1 MGGSAS
7 KVSDDVAFYAGLW
20 ESRDVKGSQTEI
32 FRKLASE
39 GSLGECDFTGAF
51 KDYQLDNLFTSDKVQ
66 LECVGP
72 PGSKYNCAH
81 LARDVQGDPVIPIY
95 SDDKFVVMHPLGEPG
110 RDLGDGHD
118 AKVTHLIIMKHGEGA
133 ITLNEMLPTT
143 VEEESD
149 LEERLGV
156 LNLCFNHLKENSPLS
171 VCGKKVTDKATSM
184 GVAHSTGIRD
194 FMVLM
199 ICNLTPE
206 FRVSRPGYKL
216 FDGSGSDVSG
226 NGSLVKDL
234 LEKAFNSN
242 TTQPV
247 SLIQPPR
254 HNSQII
260 SHIHGFLLDG
270 GVVPDCMNDT
280 YVSVSEILK
289 VKRDFRAANPP
300 LQPEPEPE
308 PEMDVSEEEDNDDC
322 VLSRQNTVKMT

>member
-66 LECVGP
+66 LESVGP

-149 LEERLGV
+149 LEERLRV
-156 LNLCFNHLKENSPLS
+156 LNLCFNHLKENSSLS
-171 VCGKKVTDKATSM
+171 VCGKKVADKATSM

-199 ICNLTPE
+199 ISNLTPE

-226 NGSLVKDL
+226 NGPLVNDL

-254 HNSQII
+254 HNSQIL